1 MTIAFARQ
9 ISLSLSRANDTA
21 TSTDAA
27 LVAGAKRGD
36 HSAFE
41 TLVRRY
47 QDRVLNLARRIVAEA
62 DAAAD
67 VAQEA
72 FIKAY
77 ERLPRFRGKARFST
91 WLYRITVNEA
101 RAYLRTQ
108 RRRQARWEMWTALEA
123 TQPQVADTNQ
133 QTGPLLGLLQELPEK
148 QRVALA
154 LFYVQELSVAEIARA
169 AGAPTGTVKAWLF
182 RGRERLRRLAHKRGL
197 L

>member
-9 ISLSLSRANDTA
+9 ISLSRANDTA
-21 TSTDAA
+21 TTTDAV
-27 LVAGAKRGD
+27 LVARATRGD

-47 QDRVLNLARRIVAEA
+47 QDRVLNLARRIVSDP
-62 DAAAD
+62 DATQD

-77 ERLPRFRGKARFST
+77 QRLPRFRGEARFST

-101 RAYLRTQ
+101 RAYLRAQ
-108 RRRQARWEMWTALEA
+108 HRRRARWAKQAALELTDPA
-123 TQPQVADTNQ
+123 AAPEEP
-133 QTGPLLGLLQELPEK
+133 GPLVALLQELPEK

-154 LFYVQELSVAEIARA
+154 LFYLQELSVAEIAQA
-169 AGAPTGTVKAWLF
+169 AGAPTGTVKARLS
-182 RGRERLRRLAHKRGL
+182 RGRERLRRLAHERGL

>member
-9 ISLSLSRANDTA
+9 ISLSRANDTA
-21 TSTDAA
+21 TTTDAV
-27 LVAGAKRGD
+27 LVARATRGD

-47 QDRVLNLARRIVAEA
+47 QDRVLNLARRIVTDA

-67 VAQEA
+67 VTQEA

-77 ERLPRFRGKARFST
+77 QQLHRFRGEARFST

-101 RAYLRTQ
+101 RTYLRTQ
-108 RRRQARWEMWTALEA
+108 RRRRARWEKYGRREA
-123 TQPQVADTNQ
+123 SEPVVMKAAEQA
-133 QTGPLLGLLQELPEK
+133 GPLVALLQELPEK

-154 LFYVQELSVAEIARA
+154 LFYLQELSVAEIAQA
-169 AGAPTGTVKAWLF
+169 AGAPTGTVKARLS
-182 RGRERLRRLAHKRGL
+182 RGRERLRRLAHERGL

>member
-9 ISLSLSRANDTA
+9 ISLGRANDTA
-21 TSTDAA
+21 TTTDAA
-27 LVAGAKRGD
+27 LVACATRGD

-47 QDRVLNLARRIVAEA
+47 QDRVLNLARRIVSDP
-62 DAAAD
+62 DAAQD

-77 ERLPRFRGKARFST
+77 RQLHRFRGEARFST
-91 WLYRITVNEA
+91 GLYRITVNEA
-101 RAYLRTQ
+101 RAYLRAQ
-108 RRRQARWEMWTALEA
+108 RRRRARWEKQAALELTDPA
-123 TQPQVADTNQ
+123 AAPEEP
-133 QTGPLLGLLQELPEK
+133 GPLVALLQELPEK

-154 LFYVQELSVAEIARA
+154 LFYLQGLSVAEIAQA
-169 AGAPTGTVKAWLF
+169 AGAPTGTVKARLS
-182 RGRERLRRLAHKRGL
+182 RGREWLRRLAHERGL